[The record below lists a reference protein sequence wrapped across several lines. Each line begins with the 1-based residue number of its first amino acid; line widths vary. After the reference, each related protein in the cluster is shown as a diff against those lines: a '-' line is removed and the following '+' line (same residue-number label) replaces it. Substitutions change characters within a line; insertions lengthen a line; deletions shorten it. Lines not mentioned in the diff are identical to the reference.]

1 MHAWFQLSNMRG
13 RAVGTSVIKRSPTG
27 GHARSGGMKIRHTF
41 QPTGKWKEMRLP
53 CIRSL
58 GSLRSLRSWSNVR
71 LDYQI
76 EGVTRTAFLRHH
88 PLSVPPYVQGV
99 RHLSTLLDK
108 HRPFVPIWAWVVRV
122 RHPRPPSSPVVI
134 IFKVTAPFWND
145 IHMGHCVLKDLR
157 MAGLSQIS

>member
-41 QPTGKWKEMRLP
+41 QPTEKWKEMRLP

-58 GSLRSLRSWSNVR
+58 DSLRSLRSWPTVR

-76 EGVTRTAFLRHH
+76 EGATAFRRHH
-88 PLSVPPYVQGV
+88 PLSVPPYLNGV
-99 RHLSTLLDK
+99 IHKGTLLDI
-108 HRPFVPIWAWVVRV
+108 HRPLVPIWAWVVRV

-134 IFKVTAPFWND
+134 IFKVTAPFWNEL
-145 IHMGHCVLKDLR
+145 HMGHCVLKDLR
-157 MAGLSQIS
+157 MAGLSPIS